1 MPADSDPLYCFDG
14 ASAVVVD
21 ARSWPIVFT
30 TWFDEPTER
39 LVKSY
44 FENHAK
50 LLERA
55 RANREPFVLVTDTF
69 ATKQPSAKARKLIA
83 DLTNAQPAYATTLI
97 VGSVIVLESAIL
109 RGVVTALGWIL
120 PRMADSESIATIGAA
135 VDRALQLLDRNGI
148 QRPAGLSAQ
157 TYKRP
162 SPHAADG
169 PRSRSPL

>member
-1 MPADSDPLYCFDG
+1 MPPDSDPLWCLDG
-14 ASAVVVD
+14 ASTVVVD
-21 ARSWPIVFT
+21 SRHWPIVFA

-39 LVKSY
+39 LVRTY
-44 FENHAK
+44 FDNHAR

-69 ATKQPSAKARKLIA
+69 ATRQPSAKARKLIA
-83 DLTNAQPAYATTLI
+83 DLTNAQPEYATSLL

-135 VDRALQLLDRNGI
+135 VERALALLDRNGI
-148 QRPAGLSAQ
+148 ARPSGLSAA
-157 TYKRP
+157 TYERP
-162 SPHAADG
+162 TPHAADG
-169 PRSRSPL
+169 PRSRPAL